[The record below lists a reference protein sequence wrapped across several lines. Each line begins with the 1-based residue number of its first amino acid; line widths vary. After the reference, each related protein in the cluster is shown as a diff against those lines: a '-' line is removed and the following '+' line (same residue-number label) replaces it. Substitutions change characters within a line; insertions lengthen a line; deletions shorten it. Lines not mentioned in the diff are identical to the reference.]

1 MLVRKCSGPLFRCSM
16 EGLVAAKRSIRMRQ
30 NKGEREA
37 SPSHPAQR
45 SPFDE
50 IHWVGIALVSL
61 GIGVVVFLLYVAWL
75 IGNIKWTG

>member
-1 MLVRKCSGPLFRCSM
+1 
-16 EGLVAAKRSIRMRQ
+16 MRQ

-61 GIGVVVFLLYVAWL
+61 GIGVVVFLLYVAWV